1 MEMESDK
8 KKIEELQEE
17 NSALQLSSKSSL
29 SESSLMAEL
38 GQQSGSGFNASGM
51 YGVHG
56 GVNGPH
62 GLHSGSSGSRG
73 GQAVSEQLMNKDSLL
88 IHKLELENQRLRSEL
103 DDVKLNGVREQS
115 DELLQLEQEVKRK
128 DLTLKQVEAERS
140 KDTNHYVAIEKDLH
154 ASNNKVQQLE
164 QVVTTLKEADQKTRI
179 EKETKQIDSLR
190 KRGEQSSNE
199 QTKMLEAE
207 NKKL

>member
-1 MEMESDK
+1 MDNFHFSS
-8 KKIEELQEE
+8 LFFQE

-56 GVNGPH
+56 GANGPH

-88 IHKLELENQRLRSEL
+88 IHKLELVSLRS
-103 DDVKLNGVREQS
+103 N
-115 DELLQLEQEVKRK
+115 LL
-128 DLTLKQVEAERS
+128 TPAMG
-140 KDTNHYVAIEKDLH
+140 
-154 ASNNKVQQLE
+154 
-164 QVVTTLKEADQKTRI
+164 
-179 EKETKQIDSLR
+179 QILM
-190 KRGEQSSNE
+190 N
-199 QTKMLEAE
+199 LA
-207 NKKL
+207 

>member
-1 MEMESDK
+1 MILFN
-8 KKIEELQEE
+8 KKIWTHEYMNYFHFSSLFFQE

-88 IHKLELENQRLRSEL
+88 IHKLELVS
-103 DDVKLNGVREQS
+103 
-115 DELLQLEQEVKRK
+115 
-128 DLTLKQVEAERS
+128 
-140 KDTNHYVAIEKDLH
+140 
-154 ASNNKVQQLE
+154 
-164 QVVTTLKEADQKTRI
+164 
-179 EKETKQIDSLR
+179 
-190 KRGEQSSNE
+190 
-199 QTKMLEAE
+199 
-207 NKKL
+207 